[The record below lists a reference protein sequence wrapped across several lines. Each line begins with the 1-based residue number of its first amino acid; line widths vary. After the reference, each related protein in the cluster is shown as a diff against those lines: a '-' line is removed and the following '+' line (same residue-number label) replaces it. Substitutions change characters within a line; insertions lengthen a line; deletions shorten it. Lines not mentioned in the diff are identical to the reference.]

1 MLDDELLPP
10 VLDCFMG
17 KNRGKKKRGVAKR
30 EVSKAVGPDIS
41 ALEYRGPI
49 SIPKAK
55 RGSEAL
61 LHYVNNASVLTSSAG
76 GDYTGILTSDCH
88 SVSGFLSGYDRYRVL
103 AMEVWFEP
111 HSQYNPFTT
120 ATGTSVI
127 RQPLSVV
134 VDLDDGV
141 SALSGHAAAM
151 NFGTWTLHNLARS
164 FHVEARASGA
174 ALMQIVTTASAPPT
188 LMSFKFYA
196 GTGLSASTQYGF
208 LFQRWLVQFYSQD
221 G

>member
-1 MLDDELLPP
+1 MAK
-10 VLDCFMG
+10 G
-17 KNRGKKKRGVAKR
+17 KNKSQRKGRREGRKGSSGPGVAAVEYTGPVSIPRAKRGV
-30 EVSKAVGPDIS
+30 EPV
-41 ALEYRGPI
+41 
-49 SIPKAK
+49 
-55 RGSEAL
+55 

-111 HSQYNPFTT
+111 HSQFNPFGT
-120 ATGTSVI
+120 ATGTSI
-127 RQPLSVV
+127 LRQAISVV

-141 SALSGHAAAM
+141 ATLAGHSAAM
-151 NFGTWTLHNLARS
+151 NFGTWHLHNLARP
-164 FHVEARASGA
+164 FHVEAKASGT

-188 LMSFKFYA
+188 LMAFKFYA
-196 GTGLSASTQYGF
+196 GTALSASTQYGL